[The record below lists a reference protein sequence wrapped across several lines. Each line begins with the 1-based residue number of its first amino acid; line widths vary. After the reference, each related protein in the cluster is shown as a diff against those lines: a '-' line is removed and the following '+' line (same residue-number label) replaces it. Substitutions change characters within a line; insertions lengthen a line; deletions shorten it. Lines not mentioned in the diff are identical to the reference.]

1 MEISEFE
8 KKRAANLIW
17 NGAENYSIEPGFRVF
32 DSEGHAD
39 LYWNSIVGAVHKHY
53 DWEKLERFYNTF
65 HEKID
70 QTAYES
76 LFWIAMEN
84 CTFEREKDVR
94 PVFPYLRRE
103 YAKRQLKSLEGS
115 FALED
120 SAGQRVLA
128 VMHGHFRRVLGE
140 NEGLPDVVDVKLL
153 NDIEVSGDL
162 DTDQVIDRIADTL
175 ETYFTYRRPGSTK
188 PVPKSSVN
196 PFSLFF
202 LRRKQRREAG
212 NMGPIRRLAFGYGE
226 HLSEYG
232 SEVLDQSRLS
242 VAFAKYSAQTDE
254 GLKEYITNYFGK
266 PLYDQKTVHRLEKE
280 YCTGNHTD
288 VHLHFT
294 DGAYDDEMLKSGFAG
309 KMRKQAVEQ
318 AKENEE
324 AFQENVAKYRMEI
337 LRLTNRIRN
346 SMLMHMDNQVVKSN
360 SGRLDASLIWRGL
373 ELDDDRIFRKVLP
386 GDSGNLSVDILLDA
400 STSQV
405 HRQPV
410 VAAQGYMIAESLTRC
425 GIPVRVYSFCSMNG
439 YTVVNLFRDY
449 HEVKKNRN
457 IFRYFT
463 TGANRDGLAIRLA
476 AGMIEKNDADHRL
489 LIVLSDGKPNDA
501 IKVRTSSGSYK
512 DYAGTTGVEDTAAEV
527 HRARMQGI
535 TVLCVFT
542 GDEKSLP
549 AVQRIYGRHFARIR
563 KLDLFA
569 DTVGNM
575 LQTCLRN
582 L

>member
-17 NGAENYSIEPGFRVF
+17 NGAENYDIEPGFRVF

-53 DWEKLERFYNTF
+53 DWKKLEDFYLTF
-65 HEKID
+65 HEKTD

-84 CTFEREKDVR
+84 CTFEREKELR

-103 YAKRQLKSLEGS
+103 YAKHQLKSLEGS

-128 VMHGHFRRVLGE
+128 IMHGHFRRALGE
-140 NEGLPDVVDVKLL
+140 NESLPDIVDVKLL
-153 NDIEVSGDL
+153 NDIEVNGDL
-162 DTDQVIDRIADTL
+162 DTNQVIDKIADTL
-175 ETYFTYRRPGSTK
+175 ETYFTYRRPGSQK
-188 PVPKSSVN
+188 PAPKRSVS
-196 PFSLFF
+196 PFSLLFTR
-202 LRRKQRREAG
+202 RRKG
-212 NMGPIRRLAFGYGE
+212 HTGDMGPIRRLAFGYGE

-242 VAFAKYSAQTDE
+242 VAFARYSAQTDE

-266 PLYDQKTVHRLEKE
+266 PLYDEQQVRRIEKE
-280 YCTGNHTD
+280 YCFGNHTD

-294 DGAYDDEMLKSGFAG
+294 DGAYDEDMLKSGFAG

-318 AKENEE
+318 AKENEV
-324 AFQENVAKYRMEI
+324 AFQENIAKYRVTI

-346 SMLMHMDNQVVKSN
+346 SMLMHMDSQVVKSN
-360 SGRLDASLIWRGL
+360 AGRLDTSLIWRGL

-386 GDSGNLSVDILLDA
+386 GDNGNLSVDILLDA

-405 HRQPV
+405 HRQPI

-449 HEVKKNRN
+449 QEVKKNRN

-476 AGMIEKNDADHRL
+476 AGMIEKNDAEHRL
-489 LIVLSDGKPNDA
+489 LIVLSDCQPNDVV
-501 IKVRTSSGSYK
+501 KVRSSSGTYQ
-512 DYAGTTGVEDTAAEV
+512 DYAGQTGIEDTAAEV
-527 HRARMQGI
+527 HRARMEGI

-542 GDEKSLP
+542 GDDKSLP
-549 AVQRIYGRHFARIR
+549 SVQRIYGRHFARIR

-569 DTVGNM
+569 DTVGSM

-582 L
+582 I